1 MGIVIAVISLII
13 LAIVILNWLPRQEPA
28 HSPSGG
34 STPSPGRSDRVSPS
48 SRPASRPTPPTPTRT
63 PSPPPSSPRPA
74 RRRPPL
80 ARLLPG
86 SAPALHRRLHA
97 DECVPATLIVLLRR
111 YGIDCSST
119 AETGLGGEPDDVQ
132 LAHARSQQRILL
144 TFDRDFLRLSESARH
159 CGIILLRRQ
168 RCDYHQ
174 VARFCLA
181 LPAAPPAPP
190 SRKLREQAG
199 RQRKAGTATTIHSAG
214 RGAGPR
220 APGARTV
227 PSLRNSLDS
236 GK

>member
-13 LAIVILNWLPRQEPA
+13 LAILVLTLLPWEEPA
-28 HSPSGG
+28 QSPSRG
-34 STPSPGRSDRVSPS
+34 STPSQGRSDRVSPS
-48 SRPASRPTPPTPTRT
+48 SRPASQPTAPTPTRT
-63 PSPPPSSPRPA
+63 PSPPSSSPRPV

-86 SAPALHRRLHA
+86 SDPAMHRRLHA
-97 DECVPATLIVLLRR
+97 DECVPATLVVLLRR

-119 AETGLGGEPDDVQ
+119 AEAGLGGEPDDVQ

-144 TFDRDFLRLSESARH
+144 TFDRDFLRLSQTARH
-159 CGIILLRRQ
+159 CGVILLRRL

-181 LPAAPPAPP
+181 LPTAPPTP
-190 SRKLREQAG
+190 SPREVRERAG
-199 RQRKAGTATTIHSAG
+199 RQRKAGTAATIRSAD

-220 APGARTV
+220 APGVRTA
-227 PSLRNSLDS
+227 PSLRDSLGN